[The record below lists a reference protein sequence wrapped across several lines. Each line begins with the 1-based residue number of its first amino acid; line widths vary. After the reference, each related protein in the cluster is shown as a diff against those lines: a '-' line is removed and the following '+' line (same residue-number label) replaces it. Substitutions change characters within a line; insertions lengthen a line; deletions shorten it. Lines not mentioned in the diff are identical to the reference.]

1 MEIKRQLERGMS
13 GQEVR
18 ELQQF
23 LNKAGFT
30 VASTGAGSP
39 GNETEFFGP
48 ATEAAVKKY
57 QSSMGIVSS
66 GDPQSTGYGRVGP
79 RTLKSL
85 QGYMTSS
92 FAPGSLVQFTPKS
105 DSATVGEKTIGSYKG
120 VPVTSGTDVEVQDQI
135 KAIDSKE
142 TTIGSFASPAISP
155 VISPVVTP
163 QIVATPP
170 ATPPVTTTG
179 NPQLD
184 ELYGVLKDFVS
195 KQTINPNVQLTPADL
210 QRFYDQASAEI
221 SPYYASQISAIKD
234 DLTKNIGFLQ
244 KNYELEKQQ
253 AGAQLKNT
261 LASSREEAAGAGTI
275 FSGAR
280 GRQERDL
287 ASLYEQNL
295 ENKALGLES
304 QIGGTLRGVESKIGS
319 KNIQDLGIPS
329 FQSSGVSLEGRG
341 GLTPG
346 RNLSFSPT
354 GGVTGSI
361 EYQQRGD
368 IRSLQDL
375 LSSEEIKKRS
385 RTANMGGL
393 YL

>member
-1 MEIKRQLERGMS
+1 MAITRQLERGMS

-92 FAPGSLVQFTPKS
+92 FAQGSLVQFTPKS

-163 QIVATPP
+163 QIVATPT

-195 KQTINPNVQLTPADL
+195 KQTINPNVQL
-210 QRFYDQASAEI
+210 
-221 SPYYASQISAIKD
+221 
-234 DLTKNIGFLQ
+234 
-244 KNYELEKQQ
+244 
-253 AGAQLKNT
+253 
-261 LASSREEAAGAGTI
+261 
-275 FSGAR
+275 
-280 GRQERDL
+280 
-287 ASLYEQNL
+287 
-295 ENKALGLES
+295 
-304 QIGGTLRGVESKIGS
+304 
-319 KNIQDLGIPS
+319 
-329 FQSSGVSLEGRG
+329 
-341 GLTPG
+341 
-346 RNLSFSPT
+346 
-354 GGVTGSI
+354 
-361 EYQQRGD
+361 
-368 IRSLQDL
+368 
-375 LSSEEIKKRS
+375 
-385 RTANMGGL
+385 
-393 YL
+393 